1 MIHLTEMGLLAGRR
15 LCLSPVYNENDE
27 AVHAAYAP
35 LDRNP
40 EYRARCCPKC
50 LKVWA
55 DEAYDVGDDMP
66 AWVVD
71 MRSK

>member
-1 MIHLTEMGLLAGRR
+1 MIHLTEMGMFAGRR
-15 LCLSPVYNENDE
+15 LCLSTVYALDDGS
-27 AVHAAYAP
+27 VHAAYAP
-35 LDRNP
+35 LDGNP
-40 EYRARCCPKC
+40 EYRARCCPQC

-71 MRSK
+71 MRNK